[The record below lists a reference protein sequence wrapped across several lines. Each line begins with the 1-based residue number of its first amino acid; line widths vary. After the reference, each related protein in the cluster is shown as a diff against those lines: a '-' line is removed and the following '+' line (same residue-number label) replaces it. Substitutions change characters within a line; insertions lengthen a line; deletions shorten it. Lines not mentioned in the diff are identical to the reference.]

1 MIILRNKYFTKE
13 GSQEKKTSH
22 KKIAGTL
29 AATAGATTG
38 GLGTYGLSK
47 LVEKNAETNNI
58 RHLISAITS
67 PDADRLDGTFGPIA
81 ERHSKRAEFYENLG
95 NSIKKYRTPSV
106 MVGTA
111 VGAYGGYKLYK
122 RLKNKKKKD
131 NNKNEQNS

>member
-1 MIILRNKYFTKE
+1 MIILRDKYFTKE
-13 GSQEKKTSH
+13 ESQEKKISH
-22 KKIAGTL
+22 KKIAGAM

-47 LVEKNAETNNI
+47 LAEKNAETNNI

-67 PDADRLDGTFGPIA
+67 PDVNHLDGTFGPIA
-81 ERHSKRAEFYENLG
+81 ERHSKRADFYGNLE

-106 MVGTA
+106 IVGTA

-122 RLKNKKKKD
+122 KHKNKKKKD